1 MTAAPVIRKL
11 SREECDVILARNHIG
26 RIAFSYRDKVDI
38 EPLSYVFVNGWI
50 YARTSPG
57 SKLRTLAHNRWVA
70 FETDEMRGMFD
81 WDSVIVKGA
90 LYRLYEKGSQ
100 PDVYTAAVVA
110 LRTLMPLAL
119 GADDPMPE
127 RKEIFRIHAD
137 RVTGR
142 SARPGE

>member
-1 MTAAPVIRKL
+1 MTGAPVIRKL
-11 SREECDVILARNHIG
+11 SREECDALLARNHIG

-50 YARTSPG
+50 YGRTSPG

-90 LYRLYEKGSQ
+90 LYRLYEKGAQ
-100 PDVYTAAVVA
+100 PEIYAAAVLA
-110 LRTLMPLAL
+110 LRTIMPLAL
-119 GADDPMPE
+119 GAGDPMPE
-127 RKEIFRIHAD
+127 RREIFRIHAD